1 MRFFQAAILSF
12 LLSVPCLA
20 QTLMPA
26 RQVSVS
32 TNAWTNLSPS
42 AATAQAALDWA
53 DANWRDGVVDTSE
66 WATIE
71 AELPTVQ
78 GALDWLD
85 GEAGR
90 TRQAVDGNAAA
101 LSYNASA
108 HNWNFTNLVLAVFL
122 DMFGNTNDAYRMI
135 ADPAAFRSNYLAGF
149 APAETNVS
157 VLSPSMTNFLS
168 RLDELFAIN
177 FSNAVVPYVDGGDR
191 TNLMQTYNL
200 RDEIYAILRELNLG
214 VVYPYT
220 VSGSTYT
227 NGAQTFLVATN
238 WPEGTEIEVHCWGG
252 GGSVGATAPNG
263 GYSYGTL
270 VVKSATNFVSTN
282 ASHVTN
288 GMELAVQVG
297 SAHSRAAVWRS
308 GSGAFDSVSNEL
320 IVAGGGGRRQ
330 TSDDAG
336 HGGGLSGVRGGTYG
350 VADIGGYG
358 GTQTNGGAFGG
369 GTFNAYDSAGNA
381 IAPNVHNGGAG
392 RRVWGA
398 PDGYRYEAAPGEGQP
413 AGYYL
418 ANARGGDGY
427 WGGGAGGFSSWSV
440 VGMGGGGS
448 GYVHPDLNGATDDGR
463 GGVKGTGD
471 SALYGSSGAG
481 LPGNPGRVAFK
492 VFASE

>member
-1 MRFFQAAILSF
+1 MKKVLAFVLATLPAALGLGQS
-12 LLSVPCLA
+12 LV
-20 QTLMPA
+20 PA
-26 RQVSVS
+26 RLVSAS
-32 TNAWTNLSPS
+32 TNAWTNLVPS
-42 AATAQAALDWA
+42 AATAQSSFDWI
-53 DANWRDGVVDTSE
+53 DANWWDGSVSTSE
-66 WATIE
+66 WAAIA
-71 AELPTVQ
+71 AETPTVQ

-85 GEAGR
+85 GEVVR
-90 TRQAVDGNAAA
+90 TRAVSDENAAVV
-101 LSYNASA
+101 SYNAAA
-108 HNWNFTNLVLAVFL
+108 HNWNFTNLVLSVFL
-122 DMFGNTNDAYRMI
+122 EMFGNTNDSYRLI
-135 ADPAAFRSNYLAGF
+135 ADPDLFRSNYLAGF

-157 VLSPSMTNFLS
+157 VLSPSMSNFLA
-168 RLDELFAIN
+168 RLEDLFDRN
-177 FSNAVVPYVDGGDR
+177 FYNRVEPFVGGASQTNAALVYD
-191 TNLMQTYNL
+191 L

-220 VSGSTYT
+220 VSGSAYT
-227 NGAQTFLVATN
+227 NGGQEFVVSTN
-238 WPEGTEIEVHCWGG
+238 WPAETEIEVHCWGG
-252 GGSVGATAPNG
+252 GGSVGSVAPNG

-270 VVKSATNFVSTN
+270 VVKGTNDYVSTN

-288 GMELAVQVG
+288 GMRLAVQVG
-297 SAHSRAAVWRS
+297 SACSRAAVWRL
-308 GSGAFDSVSNEL
+308 GSDDFNSASNEL
-320 IVAGGGGRRQ
+320 IVAGGGGARH

-350 VADIGGYG
+350 AADIGGYG

-369 GTFNAYDSAGNA
+369 GTFNAYDSLGNA
-381 IAPNVHNGGAG
+381 IAPSVHNGGAG

-398 PDGYRYEAAPGEGQP
+398 PNGYRYEAAPGEGQP

-427 WGGGAGGFSSWSV
+427 WGGGAGGFISWGV
-440 VGMGGGGS
+440 YGMGGGGS
-448 GYVHPDLNGATDDGR
+448 GYVHPDLGGATDDGQ